1 MARPLLK
8 VTAVRSLLIVLLAAG
23 CYGPIP
29 VYRVQRTVRVPHPAA
44 PLWSGAPLQ
53 GPAELSIGASS
64 VGDTRAPRLV
74 DHDASIETPST
85 MVRGELRI
93 RAGTF
98 GQVALL
104 VDHAI
109 ESTFTALDP
118 TQAPVPSGGATGLGA
133 AVRYS
138 VHFDS
143 APELSIGL
151 GIEGMVRTLSS
162 VEYRSCVANCDGVP
176 TQEMITSSDNLA
188 MLAFQ
193 VTPAYRTGPWTFYAG
208 AYAAPHPTVVRKGQE
223 LYSVDYDTEL
233 ERGDY
238 NLVLHAGAEY
248 RLGYVSLLAQVQ
260 RDMTADPVAYGPSF
274 GFAIAGRIPEL
285 PPR

>member
-8 VTAVRSLLIVLLAAG
+8 HRAVRLLVIALLAAG
-23 CYGPIP
+23 CIPPTP

-44 PLWSGAPLQ
+44 PLWSGTPLQ
-53 GPAELSIGASS
+53 GAAELSIGASS
-64 VGDTRAPRLV
+64 FGDTRAPRLV
-74 DHDASIETPST
+74 DRESSIETPSV
-85 MVRGELRI
+85 MMRGELRI

-109 ESTFTALDP
+109 ESTFSALDP
-118 TQAPVPSGGATGLGA
+118 TQAPVPSGGATGVGA

-151 GIEGMVRTLSS
+151 GAEAMVRELSY

-176 TQEMITSSDNLA
+176 MQEMTTGRDSLA
-188 MLAFQ
+188 AFAFQ

-208 AYAAPHPTVVRKGQE
+208 LYAVPHPTVVRKGQE
-223 LYSVDYDTEL
+223 LYATDYDSEL
-233 ERGDY
+233 DGGDY
-238 NLVLHAGAEY
+238 NLVLHAGAEVQ
-248 RLGYVSLLAQVQ
+248 LGYVSLLAQVQ
-260 RDMTADPVAYGPSF
+260 RDMTASPVAYGPSF
-274 GFAIAGRIPEL
+274 GFAVAGRIPEL
-285 PPR
+285 PKN